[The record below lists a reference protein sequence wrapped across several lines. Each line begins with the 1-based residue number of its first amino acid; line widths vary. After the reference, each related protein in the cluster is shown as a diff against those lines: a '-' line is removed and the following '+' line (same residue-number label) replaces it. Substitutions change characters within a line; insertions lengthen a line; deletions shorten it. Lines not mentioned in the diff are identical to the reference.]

1 MFDIIFLL
9 PFMASMGL
17 FSFYTS
23 KSVRSLINEY
33 KLYPERKKR
42 DIHTE
47 LVPSS
52 IGVGFLIVFTCGT
65 IFYQNEFLNVI
76 DYSALI
82 ISAAGITVLG
92 YLDDLNALSSKRK
105 LFFQIVCICLFLYF
119 NQHLI
124 VQNLHFFLGLTE
136 ISFTASILFTV
147 FIGIIMINGLNLID
161 GIDGFAAIISMVCS
175 SLFALIFWGIGST
188 IPFLMSILI
197 VAILAGYLPVNISK
211 TKKGFMGDSGS
222 MFLGYVFFIFTL
234 ILLQS
239 DFTFIYNIV
248 KTESVIPLAALSIYI
263 IPILDT
269 LSIYYYRFSIG
280 KKPLSADNFHIHHMM
295 LHYINPNPVI
305 VSLISGVFVVVFCTV
320 MSIVTFLYSGAIAI
334 SIYFTLLSFL
344 VLFVL
349 HFKSKMRLELGNTNG
364 NVEDIDKE

>member
-33 KLYPERKKR
+33 RLYPERKKR

-124 VQNLHFFLGLTE
+124 VNNLHFFLGITE
-136 ISFTASILFTV
+136 ISFTASIMFTV

-197 VAILAGYLPVNISK
+197 VVITAGYLPVNISK

-222 MFLGYVFFIFTL
+222 MFLGYIFFIFTL

-295 LHYINPNPVI
+295 LHYVNPNPII
-305 VSLISGVFVVVFCTV
+305 VSLITGVFVVVFCTV

-334 SIYFTLLSFL
+334 SIYFTLLFL
-344 VLFVL
+344 IVTYVIYY
-349 HFKSKMRLELGNTNG
+349 KSKMRLEIGDTNG
-364 NVEDIDKE
+364 NIEKVD

>member
-1 MFDIIFLL
+1 
-9 PFMASMGL
+9 MASMGL
-17 FSFYTS
+17 FSFYIS

-33 KLYPERKKR
+33 RLYPERKKR
-42 DIHTE
+42 DIHKE

-52 IGVGFLIVFTCGT
+52 IGVGFLVVFTIGT
-65 IFYQNEFLNVI
+65 IFYQKQFLNI
-76 DYSALI
+76 FDYPALI

-124 VQNLHFFLGLTE
+124 VHNLHFFLGLTE
-136 ISFTASILFTV
+136 ISFSMSIFFTV
-147 FIGIIMINGLNLID
+147 FIGVIMINGMNLID
-161 GIDGFAAIISMVCS
+161 GIDGFAAIIAMVCS
-175 SLFALIFWGIGST
+175 SLFALIFWGIGSP
-188 IPFLMSILI
+188 IPFLMSVLL
-197 VAILAGYLPVNISK
+197 VAILIGYLPVNISK

-222 MFLGYVFFIFTL
+222 MFLGYIFFIFTL
-234 ILLQS
+234 ILLNS
-239 DFTFIYNIV
+239 DFTFIYNII

-269 LSIYYYRFSIG
+269 FSIYYYRFSIG

-295 LHYINPNPVI
+295 LHYINPNPII
-305 VSLISGVFVVVFCTV
+305 VSLITGVFVVVFCAV

-334 SIYFTLLSFL
+334 SIYFTLLFFL
-344 VLFVL
+344 VIYVL
-349 HFKSKMRLELGNTNG
+349 YYKSKMRLDFGNNNG
-364 NVEDIDKE
+364 NVENID

>member
-1 MFDIIFLL
+1 MFNIIFLL

-17 FSFYTS
+17 FSFYIS

-33 KLYPERKKR
+33 RLYPERKKR
-42 DIHTE
+42 DIHKE

-52 IGVGFLIVFTCGT
+52 IGVGFLVVFTIGT
-65 IFYQNEFLNVI
+65 IFYQKQFLNI
-76 DYSALI
+76 FDYPALI

-119 NQHLI
+119 NQYLI
-124 VQNLHFFLGLTE
+124 VQNLHFFLGITE
-136 ISFTASILFTV
+136 ISFTMSIIFTV
-147 FIGIIMINGLNLID
+147 FIGIIMINGMNLID

-197 VAILAGYLPVNISK
+197 LAILAGYLPVNISK

-222 MFLGYVFFIFTL
+222 MFLGYLFFIFTL
-234 ILLQS
+234 ILLKS

-295 LHYINPNPVI
+295 LHFINPNPII
-305 VSLISGVFVVVFCTV
+305 VSLITGVFVVVFCTV

-334 SIYFTLLSFL
+334 SIYFTLLFL
-344 VLFVL
+344 IVTYVLYY
-349 HFKSKMRLELGNTNG
+349 KSKMRLEIGDTNG
-364 NVEDIDKE
+364 NIEKVD

>member
-1 MFDIIFLL
+1 
-9 PFMASMGL
+9 MGL

-23 KSVRSLINEY
+23 KSVRSLIHEY
-33 KLYPERKKR
+33 RLYPERKRR
-42 DIHTE
+42 DIHNE

-52 IGVGFLIVFTCGT
+52 IGVGFLIVFTTGT
-65 IFYQNEFLNVI
+65 IFYQTEFLNVI

-92 YLDDLNALSSKRK
+92 FLDDLNALSSKRK
-105 LFFQIVCICLFLYF
+105 LLFQIVCICLFLYF

-124 VQNLHFFLGLTE
+124 VQNLHFFLGITE
-136 ISFTASILFTV
+136 ISFIMSIIFTV

-161 GIDGFAAIISMVCS
+161 GIDGFAAITSIVCS

-188 IPFLMSILI
+188 IPFLLSILI
-197 VAILAGYLPVNISK
+197 VAILSGYLPINISK

-234 ILLQS
+234 ILLKS

-248 KTESVIPLAALSIYI
+248 KTHSVIPLAALSIYI
-263 IPILDT
+263 IQILDT

-295 LHYINPNPVI
+295 LHFINPNPLI
-305 VSLISGVFVVVFCTV
+305 VSLISGVFVVIFCTV
-320 MSIVTFLYSGAIAI
+320 ISIVTFLYSGAIAI
-334 SIYFTLLSFL
+334 SIYFILLFFLTLY
-344 VLFVL
+344 VL
-349 HFKSKMRLELGNTNG
+349 HYKSKMRLELGNTNG
-364 NVEDIDKE
+364 NVKKIE

>member
-1 MFDIIFLL
+1 MFNIIFII
-9 PFMASMGL
+9 PFIVLMSL

-23 KSVRSLINEY
+23 KSVRSVINEY

-42 DIHTE
+42 DIHNE
-47 LVPSS
+47 LIPSS
-52 IGVGFLIVFTCGT
+52 IGVGFLIVFTSGT
-65 IFYQNEFLNVI
+65 IFYQTEFLNVI
-76 DYSALI
+76 DYTTLI
-82 ISAAGITVLG
+82 ITSAGITVLG
-92 YLDDLNALSSKRK
+92 FLDDLNALSSKRK

-119 NQHLI
+119 NQYLI
-124 VQNLHFFLGLTE
+124 VQNLHFFLGITE
-136 ISFTASILFTV
+136 ISFTMSIIFTV
-147 FIGIIMINGLNLID
+147 FIGIIMINGMNLID

-197 VAILAGYLPVNISK
+197 LAILAGYLPVNISK

-222 MFLGYVFFIFTL
+222 MFLGYLFFIFTL
-234 ILLQS
+234 ILLKS

-248 KTESVIPLAALSIYI
+248 KTQSVIPLAALSIYI

-295 LHYINPNPVI
+295 LHYVNPNPII
-305 VSLISGVFVVVFCTV
+305 VSLITGVFVVVFCTV

-334 SIYFTLLSFL
+334 SIYFTLLFL
-344 VLFVL
+344 IVTYVLYY
-349 HFKSKMRLELGNTNG
+349 KSKMRLEIGDTNG
-364 NVEDIDKE
+364 NIEKVD

>member
-1 MFDIIFLL
+1 MFNIIFLL

-17 FSFYTS
+17 FSFYIS

-33 KLYPERKKR
+33 RLYPERKKR
-42 DIHTE
+42 DIHKE

-52 IGVGFLIVFTCGT
+52 IGVGFLVVFTIGT
-65 IFYQNEFLNVI
+65 IFYQKQFLNI
-76 DYSALI
+76 FDYPALI

-124 VQNLHFFLGLTE
+124 VHNLHFFLGITE
-136 ISFTASILFTV
+136 ISFAASIIFTV
-147 FIGIIMINGLNLID
+147 FIGITMINGLNLID

-197 VAILAGYLPVNISK
+197 LAILAGYLPVNISK

-222 MFLGYVFFIFTL
+222 MFLGYLFFIFTL
-234 ILLQS
+234 ILLKS

-248 KTESVIPLAALSIYI
+248 KTQSVIPLAALSIYI

-295 LHYINPNPVI
+295 LHYVNPNPII
-305 VSLISGVFVVVFCTV
+305 VSLITGVFVVVFCTV

-334 SIYFTLLSFL
+334 SIYFTLLFL
-344 VLFVL
+344 IVTYVLYY
-349 HFKSKMRLELGNTNG
+349 KSKMRLEIGDTNG
-364 NVEDIDKE
+364 NIEKVD

>member
-1 MFDIIFLL
+1 
-9 PFMASMGL
+9 
-17 FSFYTS
+17 
-23 KSVRSLINEY
+23 
-33 KLYPERKKR
+33 
-42 DIHTE
+42 
-47 LVPSS
+47 
-52 IGVGFLIVFTCGT
+52 
-65 IFYQNEFLNVI
+65 
-76 DYSALI
+76 
-82 ISAAGITVLG
+82 
-92 YLDDLNALSSKRK
+92 
-105 LFFQIVCICLFLYF
+105 
-119 NQHLI
+119 
-124 VQNLHFFLGLTE
+124 
-136 ISFTASILFTV
+136 
-147 FIGIIMINGLNLID
+147 
-161 GIDGFAAIISMVCS
+161 
-175 SLFALIFWGIGST
+175 
-188 IPFLMSILI
+188 MSILI
-197 VAILAGYLPVNISK
+197 VVITAGYLPVNISK

-305 VSLISGVFVVVFCTV
+305 VSLISGVFVVIFCTV

-334 SIYFTLLSFL
+334 SIYFTLLLFL